1 MARQTSINVCS
12 CSSYDCL
19 SKRLNTEHDGE
30 SGLSPH
36 SCEPLLHCFLS
47 CFLNPRGLLLA
58 PALGWSPTGDWFQLC
73 SLGLPYS
80 AQHSQ
85 ARATR
90 ASWCQVGTRGGLD
103 PAACKWPF
111 SWIYRKEL
119 LLLLTLVSLLT
130 VSGSLTS
137 PKSSPLT
144 PP

>member
-19 SKRLNTEHDGE
+19 SKKLNTERDGE

-36 SCEPLLHCFLS
+36 SFELLLHVFCLVSLILEDS
-47 CFLNPRGLLLA
+47 CSSPGVGPRQVTGFSCVLLA
-58 PALGWSPTGDWFQLC
+58 SHI
-73 SLGLPYS
+73 
-80 AQHSQ
+80 QHSSQ

-111 SWIYRKEL
+111 PWICRKEL